1 MMFLNIRQG
10 LRNILILFGVGDH
23 GGGITN
29 EMVKDIE
36 ELKKRLR
43 KNLSVEYCTS
53 MEFLDTLSGV
63 IEKKGLPVVDGELFL
78 QFHRGTYSSQ
88 VRIKELIKRA
98 EYYLEVLE
106 KLLVVRYL
114 IKRELYERSLIRNYW
129 FELLTAQFH
138 DVASGSLSKRPY
150 NEFRNKLENLIVGI
164 RGSIEKYLIE
174 LARYLGDK
182 GNEDYLVFFNP
193 LPRDITFRISC
204 KDLMSY
210 GLNVNENSCYKVLH
224 IPSLGLKAVSLKELM
239 NETPTNG
246 DNVRVYEL
254 NGKIILENRYLK
266 LVVDK
271 TSGKVVSL
279 FSKELNVEF
288 LSGKGIRFEL
298 YDDRPVLG
306 RVPVGRFD
314 KPFDYFFDAWEVYYL
329 QQPDGVRVKEMTK
342 PSEIRVSRT
351 TKSQASITIKYDYLE
366 SNECKVSIEHTLS
379 LHANVPWIEG
389 MASIEW
395 NCKHKLLKLA
405 FDLNFWAEHLAVG
418 QPYGHVLRRNPG
430 SPYSTLHDR
439 AKWEANYQG
448 WIDYS
453 DGKKGL
459 AFICG
464 TRFGYDHISR
474 TLRITILRSPR
485 FPPEVFDR
493 PWTRELIESQEY
505 FESGSYN
512 LRYFILPHRGDF
524 KQAEVPTIAEELLTR
539 PYIVKVKLRKP
550 FTLSMMEANPKR
562 LSIPAIKL
570 HEDKDS
576 LI

>member
-1 MMFLNIRQG
+1 
-10 LRNILILFGVGDH
+10 
-23 GGGITN
+23 
-29 EMVKDIE
+29 
-36 ELKKRLR
+36 
-43 KNLSVEYCTS
+43 
-53 MEFLDTLSGV
+53 
-63 IEKKGLPVVDGELFL
+63 
-78 QFHRGTYSSQ
+78 
-88 VRIKELIKRA
+88 
-98 EYYLEVLE
+98 
-106 KLLVVRYL
+106 
-114 IKRELYERSLIRNYW
+114 
-129 FELLTAQFH
+129 
-138 DVASGSLSKRPY
+138 
-150 NEFRNKLENLIVGI
+150 
-164 RGSIEKYLIE
+164 
-174 LARYLGDK
+174 
-182 GNEDYLVFFNP
+182 
-193 LPRDITFRISC
+193 
-204 KDLMSY
+204 
-210 GLNVNENSCYKVLH
+210 
-224 IPSLGLKAVSLKELM
+224 
-239 NETPTNG
+239 
-246 DNVRVYEL
+246 
-254 NGKIILENRYLK
+254 
-266 LVVDK
+266 
-271 TSGKVVSL
+271 
-279 FSKELNVEF
+279 
-288 LSGKGIRFEL
+288 
-298 YDDRPVLG
+298 
-306 RVPVGRFD
+306 
-314 KPFDYFFDAWEVYYL
+314 
-329 QQPDGVRVKEMTK
+329 MTK

-389 MASIEW
+389 TAGIEW

-576 LI
+576 LIIRVVNYYDYEGECSIKFKHRNIEVKLAREVSLLEEPISNKVEYGKNVVRFNIGKYEIKTLEVKIKESSIS

>member
-1 MMFLNIRQG
+1 MVCLLGHSHIDVAWLWTTEETKEVCKNTFKRVVEVLQRHPNVKYAQSTALFYAWIEKEEPRLFNIIKQLIKEGRWEVVGGTWVEHDCMIPSGESLIRQFLYGKRYFKEKFNIDVKVAWYPDTFGFPATLPQILKKSGVKLLITQKLNWNDTILYPYNLFIWKGIDGSYVIVYHTVGSYEDNPRKLVENRLIDLYMMFLNIRQG

-63 IEKKGLPVVDGELFL
+63 IENKGLPVVDGELFL

-342 PSEIRVSRT
+342 PS
-351 TKSQASITIKYDYLE
+351 
-366 SNECKVSIEHTLS
+366 
-379 LHANVPWIEG
+379 
-389 MASIEW
+389 
-395 NCKHKLLKLA
+395 
-405 FDLNFWAEHLAVG
+405 
-418 QPYGHVLRRNPG
+418 
-430 SPYSTLHDR
+430 
-439 AKWEANYQG
+439 
-448 WIDYS
+448 
-453 DGKKGL
+453 
-459 AFICG
+459 
-464 TRFGYDHISR
+464 
-474 TLRITILRSPR
+474 
-485 FPPEVFDR
+485 
-493 PWTRELIESQEY
+493 
-505 FESGSYN
+505 
-512 LRYFILPHRGDF
+512 
-524 KQAEVPTIAEELLTR
+524 
-539 PYIVKVKLRKP
+539 
-550 FTLSMMEANPKR
+550 
-562 LSIPAIKL
+562 
-570 HEDKDS
+570 
-576 LI
+576 